1 MYHCSVNEARGRVV
15 FEDNGEAFGGGADS
29 TVNSSSRGVYNNN
42 NNNNNEIFIKCEPLI
57 YTRARRAI
65 QGEKKRKKKERKART
80 VQQQ

>member
-42 NNNNNEIFIKCEPLI
+42 NNEIFIKCEPLI

-65 QGEKKRKKKERKART
+65 QGEKKRKKERKKG
-80 VQQQ
+80 

>member
-1 MYHCSVNEARGRVV
+1 MYHCSVNKARGRVV
-15 FEDNGEAFGGGADS
+15 FEDNGEADGGCADS
-29 TVNSSSRGVYNNN
+29 AINSSSRGVY